1 MKRGHLI
8 NALVLAATG
17 ALIFWF
23 VHNTHWE
30 EVEEHTPMKGE
41 ALTNPFYSVQHFA
54 ESLGARTRLRHEIVS
69 VPSPQAAIVL
79 GFWSWSLIEERRQ
92 RLEQWVSDGGRLVV
106 SGLILNDKEF
116 GAWTGVRQLPVA
128 IDQNKSLT
136 CPATTRPLTTPST
149 LIAGNPNTLRQRFCI
164 CSNTFWWGRLTTTRK
179 VAWELEDIYNHLQV
193 VRIPIGRGSVTIIN
207 TQSFGNLDLLC
218 SDSGRLF
225 AAAAQLRRGD
235 EIDFLTDGRGGSL
248 LQLLWTY
255 GSPVIV
261 LGALIVALWLWRS
274 SVRFGP
280 LAATSDPAR
289 RSLAEQIRGTGQFTL
304 RFGGGRALYTA
315 TLRALNEAAAR
326 DVPHY
331 ERLSGEERVTTLAA
345 LTGLNASELSTAL
358 DYTGTRG
365 PHELHKA
372 MAILETARRLVATR
386 AHIR

>member
-1 MKRGHLI
+1 MKRSHLI

-30 EVEEHTPMKGE
+30 EAQEHTPLKSE
-41 ALTNPFYSVQHFA
+41 ALTNPFYSVQHLA
-54 ESLGARTRLRHEIVS
+54 ESLGARTRLRQEIVS
-69 VPSPQAAIVL
+69 VPSPQAAIVIEY
-79 GFWSWSLIEERRQ
+79 WSWSLIAERRQ

-106 SGLILNDKEF
+106 SSLLLNDKEF
-116 GAWTGVRQLPVA
+116 GVWTGVRQLPVK
-128 IDQNKSLT
+128 IEPNRSLT
-136 CPATTRPLTTPST
+136 CPATTQPLTTPGK
-149 LIAGNPNTLRQRFCI
+149 LIAGNPNTLRQRFSI
-164 CSNTFWWGRLTTTRK
+164 CGTWWGRLATTRK
-179 VAWELEDIYNHLQV
+179 VGWELEDIYNHLQV
-193 VRIPIGRGSVTIIN
+193 VRIPIGRGSVTIVN
-207 TQSFGNLDLLC
+207 AQPFNNLDLLC

-225 AAAAQLRRGD
+225 AAATQLHRGD
-235 EIDFLTDGRGGSL
+235 EIDFLTDGHGGSL

-261 LGALIVALWLWRS
+261 LGALVVALWLWRS

-331 ERLSGEERVTTLAA
+331 ERLSSEERVATLAA

-358 DYTGTRG
+358 DYAGTRG

-372 MAILETARRLVATR
+372 MATLETARRLVATR
-386 AHIR
+386 AR